1 MTFNP
6 DRIEPSRDAAGSVP
20 GLPDTV
26 PPLNGH
32 LLRIIAGGRAD
43 STRTGKVSRNR
54 EQRYRE
60 FLDALGVAVYTTDA
74 DGRITF
80 FNAAAAEF
88 WGRRPEL
95 GEEWCG
101 SLRIYRTDGVHLPHA
116 ECPMA
121 IALREN
127 RPIRGEEAI
136 AERPDGSRVR
146 FRPFP
151 TPLRDERG
159 RLIGAVNVLV
169 DVTDQREAEA
179 SLLETAAALARSNAV
194 KDEFLGLVSHE
205 LRTPVTTIF
214 GNARLLQDRSD
225 TLPDDTKSTMIADIA
240 TDAERLHEIVENLL
254 QLTRLGSGSQPDLEP
269 QVVERV
275 LRRSVDSFSRRH
287 PTRQILFDPTPTG
300 VLVDADRTWLEVVIE
315 NLLSNADKYSP
326 PGAPIQVDVRL
337 DGDHVEVRVL
347 DRGIGLGDVDP
358 VQVFE
363 PFYRGD
369 NARLAANGIG
379 VGLAVCQRIA
389 TALGGRMWARARSGG
404 GTEVGVALP
413 AAADEEHLY

>member
-240 TDAERLHEIVENLL
+240 TDAERLHEIVETLL